1 MKRHRMRVLAVLG
14 AAGLALA
21 AGGGVSAQEVKTLK
35 AYVMSMPSLPTQEAA
50 KLYEQKA
57 GVKIEFVAGPPGAWM
72 SKVKEGD
79 GDLVL
84 MGSEYGM
91 DDLQRDGL
99 ILPETRASLG
109 NRVAAILVPK
119 GNPKRISSIRDL
131 AAPGMRI
138 MIMPAGGQ
146 VGLWEDVAAK
156 AGLAT
161 EIRRNIVERAV
172 SGIKSVELWKDG
184 AGTKYDAWL
193 TWASFQAVLPERT
206 EIVELPRDLQVMR
219 SVAIAA
225 TKAGKKR
232 EEAGKFIAYLTGPEG
247 RAIHEKHH
255 FEFR

>member
-1 MKRHRMRVLAVLG
+1 MKRHLLRAWAVFG
-14 AAGLALA
+14 AVGLALA
-21 AGGGVSAQEVKTLK
+21 GGGLVKAQEAKTLK

-50 KLYEQKA
+50 KLYEQQA
-57 GVKIEFVAGPPGAWM
+57 GVKIEFVAGPPGSWM

-156 AGLAT
+156 AGLVN
-161 EIRRNIVERAV
+161 EIRRNIVERAA
-172 SGIKSVELWKDG
+172 SGIKSVDLWKSG

-193 TWASFQAVLPERT
+193 TWSSFQAVLPEHT
-206 EIVELPRDLQVMR
+206 EVVELPRDLQVMR
-219 SVAIAA
+219 SVAVAA
-225 TKAGKKR
+225 TKAGNKR
-232 EEAGKFIAYLTGPEG
+232 EETEKFITFLTGPEG

-255 FEFR
+255 FVFR

>member
-1 MKRHRMRVLAVLG
+1 MTRYRMRALAVIG
-14 AAGLALA
+14 AAGLASA
-21 AGGGVSAQEVKTLK
+21 SVGVVAAQEAKTLK

-50 KLYEQKA
+50 ALYEQKA
-57 GVKIEFVAGPPGAWM
+57 GVKIEFVAGPPGSWM

-109 NRVAAILVPK
+109 NRVVAILVPK

-156 AGLAT
+156 AGLVI
-161 EIRRNIVERAV
+161 EISRNIVERAA

-193 TWASFQAVLPERT
+193 TWSSFHAVTPQNT

-219 SVAIAA
+219 SVAVAA
-225 TKAGKKR
+225 TKAGNKR
-232 EEAGKFIAYLTGPEG
+232 EETEKFITFLTGPEG

-255 FEFR
+255 FVFR